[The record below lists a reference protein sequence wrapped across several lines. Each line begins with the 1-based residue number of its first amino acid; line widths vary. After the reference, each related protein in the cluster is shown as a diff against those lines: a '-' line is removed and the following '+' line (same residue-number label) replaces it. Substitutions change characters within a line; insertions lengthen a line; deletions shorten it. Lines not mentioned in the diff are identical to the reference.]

1 MRVASATYGLL
12 LASLTATA
20 SVSAQYQPVTP
31 DLSQRSAPAPGLD
44 RIDVQE
50 RLGRQIPLDLQFRD
64 VDGHPVRLGELFS
77 TGKPVLLAFAYHT
90 CNTVCSLILDAVQSG
105 VHDVPWTAG
114 DEYQI
119 VSVSLDPNEN
129 LARARQK
136 RDQLVRAYGR
146 EGAADGFHFL
156 VGDQAAIQR
165 LTAAVGYR
173 YFYDRRQQQFAHPAV
188 VMFLTPEGRVARYL
202 HGVDYPSFDVRLA
215 LFEASQGRSMS
226 TTDHILQFCYAY
238 DPTFS
243 TYTAKAMRVM
253 QLGGAVT
260 LLLVGGMLFAFWR
273 AESRRAA
280 ATNSTTSKS
289 TALEV
294 GA

>member
-12 LASLTATA
+12 LALLTAA
-20 SVSAQYQPVTP
+20 SSASAQYQPVRP

-44 RIDVQE
+44 RINVEE
-50 RLGRQIPLDLQFRD
+50 RLGQSIPLDLTFRD
-64 VDGHPVRLGELFS
+64 VDGRSVRLRELFTS
-77 TGKPVLLAFAYHT
+77 GKPVLLAFAYHT

-119 VSVSLDPNEN
+119 VSVSLDPHEN
-129 LARARQK
+129 LARARAK
-136 RDQLVRAYGR
+136 RDQLVRTYGR
-146 EGAADGFHFL
+146 EGSADGFHFL
-156 VGDQAAIQR
+156 VGDEASIQR
-165 LTAAVGYR
+165 LADAVGYR
-173 YFYDRRQQQFAHPAV
+173 YFYDSRQQQFAHPAV

-202 HGVDYPSFDVRLA
+202 HGVDYPTLDVRLA
-215 LFEASQGRSMS
+215 LLEASHGRSAS
-226 TTDHILQFCYAY
+226 TADHILQYCYSY
-238 DPTFS
+238 DPTLS

-253 QLGGAVT
+253 QLGGVIT
-260 LLLVGGMLFAFWR
+260 LLLIGGMLFFFWR
-273 AESRRAA
+273 QESRRAA
-280 ATNSTTSKS
+280 ATHSTTSKS